1 MMETI
6 IIAVIA
12 FATSILTFLS
22 GFGLGTILIPVFVIF
37 FPVDLSIALIGVIH
51 FCNNLFKIAL
61 VGKYASRQIVIKF
74 GIPAIVAS
82 FAGAWSLLRISGL
95 PPLYEYS
102 SGVHVHEI
110 TIVKVVIALLLIF
123 FALFEIAPEFQKIH
137 VKSSSLPVGGLLS
150 GFFGG
155 LSGLQGA
162 IRSAFLIKSGLSK
175 EAYIGTT
182 VVIAC
187 LIDASRL
194 SVYATRFTK
203 AGLVNNLPLVVSG
216 TLAAIAGAYIGN
228 KIMKKVTLRIIQKLV
243 VILLIIM
250 AIALGS
256 GII

>member
-61 VGKYASRQIVIKF
+61 VGKYASRQVVVRF
-74 GIPAIVAS
+74 GIPAIIAS
-82 FAGAWSLLRISGL
+82 FGGAWLLLRISVL
-95 PPLYEYS
+95 PPLYQYYS
-102 SGVHVHEI
+102 GTHLHEI
-110 TIVKVVIALLLIF
+110 TIVKVVVAVLLIF
-123 FALFEIAPEFQKIH
+123 FAILEIIPLFQSIRF
-137 VKSSSLPVGGLLS
+137 KSSALPVGGLLS

-175 EAYIGTT
+175 DAYIGTT

-187 LIDASRL
+187 LIDVTRL

-203 AGLVNNLPLVVSG
+203 AGLVNNIPLVVSG

-228 KIMKKVTLRIIQKLV
+228 KIMKKVTFRFIQKLV
-243 VILLIIM
+243 ILLLIVV
-250 AIALGS
+250 AIGLGS

>member
-1 MMETI
+1 MI

-37 FPVDLSIALIGVIH
+37 FSVDLSIALIGVIH

-61 VGKYASRQIVIKF
+61 VGKYASRQVVVRF
-74 GIPAIVAS
+74 GIPAIIAS
-82 FAGAWSLLRISGL
+82 LGGAWLLLRISVL
-95 PPLYEYS
+95 PPLYQYYS
-102 SGVHVHEI
+102 GTHLHEI
-110 TIVKVVIALLLIF
+110 TIVKVVVAILLIF
-123 FALFEIAPEFQKIH
+123 FAILEIIPLFQRIRF
-137 VKSSSLPVGGLLS
+137 KSSALPVGGLLS

-162 IRSAFLIKSGLSK
+162 IRSVFLIKSGLSK
-175 EAYIGTT
+175 DAYIGTT

-187 LIDASRL
+187 LIDVTRL

-203 AGLVNNLPLVVSG
+203 AGLVNNIPLVVSG

-228 KIMKKVTLRIIQKLV
+228 KIMKKVTFRFIQKLV
-243 VILLIIM
+243 ILLLIVV
-250 AIALGS
+250 AIGLGS